1 MALSLYT
8 APTTEPVTVA
18 EAKLHIRATE
28 DTVEDALV
36 SSLITAAREYC
47 ETFTRRS
54 FLPQVWDLKLDSFCD
69 PAAYKD
75 GVIWLPK
82 PPVTA
87 VTSITYLDTAGDSQT
102 LSTSIY
108 TYDLPSGPKASRAR
122 VQEAYGQVFPQ
133 TRSTLNAVT
142 IRFAA
147 GYATAAAV
155 PYSIK
160 AAMLLLIGHWYQ
172 NRETVVVGVGIGSV
186 QVPTSAEALLWPYV
200 AY

>member
-18 EAKLHIRATE
+18 EAKLHIRANE

-36 SSLITAAREYC
+36 GSLITAAREYC

-54 FLPQVWDLKLDSFCD
+54 LMPQVWDLKLDSFCD

-102 LSTSIY
+102 LGTSIY
-108 TYDLPSGPKASRAR
+108 TYDLPSGP
-122 VQEAYGQVFPQ
+122 QEAYGQVFPQ

-172 NRETVVVGVGIGSV
+172 NREAVVVGVGIGSV
-186 QVPTSAEALLWPYV
+186 QVQTSAEALLWPYV